1 MVWILA
7 RPGKHNGAVWL
18 KKKQC
23 RGMENDIVCQH
34 RLVKGDAAVLVKR
47 HRCMDKVVGF
57 GFSPSFCKQERFR
70 WHVIFT
76 QSRKRRSRQ
85 LRHVGFHN
93 GAVEEA
99 VPPSVKAT
107 KQFFE

>member
-57 GFSPSFCKQERFR
+57 GSMSFRQ
-70 WHVIFT
+70 V
-76 QSRKRRSRQ
+76 SANRS
-85 LRHVGFHN
+85 GFD
-93 GAVEEA
+93 G
-99 VPPSVKAT
+99 T
-107 KQFFE
+107 